1 MHASFFALLLALSAV
16 GAAQAQAP
24 AADERATAR
33 AQAQEE
39 AVVIWVRTLAAR
51 LGGTPEAAARFA
63 ERLRGHL
70 REHKLAPGTFLADAS
85 KALADE
91 PKIVLTREQAE
102 KLGASYRAFVEKQAA
117 GLTTHQPPSP
127 ASRCW
132 YCPDVFDGCLT
143 DADTIFSECLGD
155 VGDGRWC
162 FGLYRLLLEGCLRT
176 FQQCMSQCP
185 V

>member
-1 MHASFFALLLALSAV
+1 MRAACLVVLLTLGSSAS
-16 GAAQAQAP
+16 AP
-24 AADERATAR
+24 AQTTTTDERAETR
-33 AQAQEE
+33 VKAQEE

-63 ERLRGHL
+63 ERIRSHL
-70 REHKLAPGTFLADAS
+70 QEHKLAPGTFLADAS

-102 KLGASYRAFVEKQAA
+102 KLGASYRSFVEKQAA
-117 GLTTHQPPSP
+117 GLTTYQPPPP

-132 YCPDVFDGCLT
+132 YFPQVFDGCLA

-176 FQQCMSQCP
+176 FQECMNQCP